1 MADKQISEL
10 SPATVVQLADLFVLE
25 QEGTAK
31 KLTGEILKLWL
42 LALADGHGGI
52 TAIDISSSGTSGNGQ
67 LHTITIVLAD
77 ESETTLYVRDGWK
90 GDTGD
95 ASYLHIK
102 YSSDLPTQD
111 SDMSDYPDNYIGLYS
126 GTASTAPSHYTDYT
140 WFAWKGNTGAT
151 GAPAEI
157 ISQAVEYLASTS
169 GTVVPEGSWTTTIP
183 TVPAGSFLW
192 TRTKVTYTGG
202 TVVTSYAVSRNG
214 VDGTGA
220 VASVNNL
227 SPDGNGNI
235 ELTASDVPTSDST
248 SVQAH
253 ITSIEGDIDDLQTY
267 EVRHVSGNLTALPA
281 SFSYA
286 FITANHRIIN
296 VELGTPSAIT
306 SDLSWVTSAGDVTF
320 SGTMANLAT
329 TTIDFD
335 IVKVISP

>member
-10 SPATVVQLADLFVLE
+10 SAATVVQLADLLVLE
-25 QEGTAK
+25 QDGTAK

-52 TAIDISSSGTSGNGQ
+52 TAINVSSSGTSGDGQ

-151 GAPAEI
+151 GAAATI
-157 ISQAVEYLASTS
+157 VSQAIEYMASSS
-169 GTVVPEGSWTTTIP
+169 GTVVPEGSWTTTVP
-183 TVPAGSFLW
+183 TVAAGQFLW
-192 TRTKVTYTGG
+192 TRTKLTYNDG
-202 TVVTSYAVSRNG
+202 TVVTSYSVGFMGVNG
-214 VDGTGA
+214 SGA
-220 VASVNNL
+220 VASVNNV
-227 SPDGNGNI
+227 SPDGNGNVA
-235 ELTASDVPTSDST
+235 LDASNIACSDSQ

-253 ITSIEGDIDDLQTY
+253 ISQNESDISDLRKY
-267 EVRHVSGNLTALPA
+267 EVRHITGTITSLPA

-286 FITANHRIIN
+286 FITADHRVIN
-296 VELGTPSAIT
+296 CVLGTPSALS
-306 SDLSWVTSAGDVTF
+306 SDLTWATSAGDVTF
-320 SGTMANLAT
+320 SGTLVNLGS

-335 IVKVISP
+335 IVKVVTP